1 MWSELED
8 LVYRADRADRVV
20 RVRVILKRS
29 IAEISVAVND
39 ICFPQDFPRTSPGQK
54 SITLYSGK
62 FLGNIEQV

>member
-8 LVYRADRADRVV
+8 RVYRADRVV

-39 ICFPQDFPRTSPGQK
+39 ICFPQDFPRTK

-62 FLGNIEQV
+62 FLGNIEQI